1 MRNPLVTPPVFGRS
15 GENASSGS
23 RLVSV
28 VESIAFWIAVIIP
41 FTYLPVLAMD
51 SLVPMKS
58 VVFISLIGT
67 NIIALLVGHNY
78 NPTK

>member
-1 MRNPLVTPPVFGRS
+1 MGNPLVTSPVFGRS
-15 GENASSGS
+15 GEKASSRS
-23 RLVSV
+23 RLISV

-41 FTYLPVLAMD
+41 FTYLPVLAVG
-51 SLVPMKS
+51 SFIPMKS

-78 NPTK
+78 NPTE